1 MQEARLHDRSNTQR
15 TQECKES
22 VALPASSLADPAS
35 STTTTTTHGANSEYD
50 APTLLF
56 ILATNFLLYV
66 ALVLIT
72 YLVVK
77 LYIESAPGNPL
88 FEEATTYERV
98 PATHSGLELTSVT
111 VQARIAAASG
121 PARSG
126 PAADVRRDSGTARS
140 LGRTGSWLDFDGDVE
155 ATMTR
160 DEVFRRLVTLGIGLN
175 VTFVLWGVL
184 QERIL
189 KGEYGEGERFTYSY
203 GLVFMNRFL
212 GFLFSAVM
220 LHYTRP
226 KWSKALAYEYS
237 FPAVSNMLSSWC
249 QYEALKYVTFPT
261 QVLSKSFKIVPIMVM
276 GKILG
281 NKEYPFY
288 DYVVAGV
295 IALGIT
301 LFLNSSEGVNFGKDM
316 FGQLEGQGGVACG
329 MMLLALYLVF
339 DSFTSQ
345 WQSRMFTKHRDLS
358 PIQMMFVM
366 TAFSTIFSFV
376 TLVHQDELMPFF
388 GFVSDHPEIH
398 LHFVAFGVCSTIGQ
412 LLIFHTIRSFGA
424 VVFAIIMT
432 TRIALSIL
440 VSCLIYDHPIT
451 ELGLLGMLIVFGAV
465 FYRINR
471 RLQGKKLLVWEGMDD
486 SKGMDMF
493 HEWHEHLDL

>member
-1 MQEARLHDRSNTQR
+1 ETKAV
-15 TQECKES
+15 E
-22 VALPASSLADPAS
+22 LPPSLAPPTGGDA
-35 STTTTTTHGANSEYD
+35 EYD
-50 APTLLF
+50 APTLLYV
-56 ILATNFLLYV
+56 LATNFLLYV

-88 FEEATTYERV
+88 FEEATTYNRV
-98 PATHSGLELTSVT
+98 PATHSGLELTSMT
-111 VQARIAAASG
+111 VQARIAAAQGGGGGGSTGSG
-121 PARSG
+121 GGGTIMTPDGA
-126 PAADVRRDSGTARS
+126 RRDSAGGLS
-140 LGRTGSWLDFDGDVE
+140 LSRQSSWLDFDADLE
-155 ATMTR
+155 HTMTR
-160 DEVFRRLVTLGIGLN
+160 DEVFRRLVILAVGLN

-189 KGEYGEGERFTYSY
+189 KGEYGDGEHFTYSY

-212 GFLFSAVM
+212 GFLFSAGM
-220 LHYTRP
+220 MHYTRP

-301 LFLNSSEGVNFGKDM
+301 LFLNSSEGVDFGTDM
-316 FGQLEGQGGVACG
+316 FGQQEQGSSVACG

-376 TLVHQDELMPFF
+376 TLVHQDELVPFF
-388 GFVSDHPEIH
+388 AFVSDHPEIH

-471 RLQGKKLLVWEGMDD
+471 RLQGKRLLEWEGVDD

>member
-1 MQEARLHDRSNTQR
+1 MDA
-15 TQECKES
+15 
-22 VALPASSLADPAS
+22 
-35 STTTTTTHGANSEYD
+35 EYD

-88 FEEATTYERV
+88 FEEATTYNRV
-98 PATHSGLELTSVT
+98 PATHSGLELTSMT
-111 VQARIAAASG
+111 VQARIAAANASG
-121 PARSG
+121 GGSG
-126 PAADVRRDSGTARS
+126 SGSVMTPDGLVRRDSGGMPLSRK
-140 LGRTGSWLDFDGDVE
+140 GSWLDFDADLE
-155 ATMTR
+155 HTMTR
-160 DEVFRRLVTLGIGLN
+160 DEVFRRLVTLAVGLN

-184 QERIL
+184 QASPERIL
-189 KGEYGEGERFTYSY
+189 KGEYGEGEHFTYSY

-261 QVLSKSFKIVPIMVM
+261 QVLSKSFKIVPIMIM

-281 NKEYPFY
+281 SKEYPFY

-301 LFLNSSEGVNFGKDM
+301 LFLNSSEGVEFGTDM
-316 FGQLEGQGGVACG
+316 FGQQEQGSSVACG

-345 WQSRMFTKHRDLS
+345 WQSRMFTKHKDLS

-376 TLVHQDELMPFF
+376 TLVHQDELVPFF
-388 GFVSDHPEIH
+388 QFVSSHPEIH

-471 RLQGKKLLVWEGMDD
+471 RLQGKRLLEWEGVDD

>member
-1 MQEARLHDRSNTQR
+1 AA
-15 TQECKES
+15 
-22 VALPASSLADPAS
+22 ALPPSLGAPAAGS
-35 STTTTTTHGANSEYD
+35 QTGGDAEYD

-88 FEEATTYERV
+88 FEEATTYNRV
-98 PATHSGLELTSVT
+98 PATHSGLELTSTT
-111 VQARIAAASG
+111 VQARIAAANAAGGGNGSG
-121 PARSG
+121 SVMTPDGLVRKDPSSG
-126 PAADVRRDSGTARS
+126 LPLSRK
-140 LGRTGSWLDFDGDVE
+140 GSWLDFDGDLE
-155 ATMTR
+155 HTMTR
-160 DEVFRRLVTLGIGLN
+160 DEVFRRLVTLGVGLN

-261 QVLSKSFKIVPIMVM
+261 QVLSKSFKIVPIMIM

-281 NKEYPFY
+281 SKEYPFY

-301 LFLNSSEGVNFGKDM
+301 LFLVSNADIATDTCF
-316 FGQLEGQGGVACG
+316 
-329 MMLLALYLVF
+329 LVL
-339 DSFTSQ
+339 T
-345 WQSRMFTKHRDLS
+345 
-358 PIQMMFVM
+358 
-366 TAFSTIFSFV
+366 
-376 TLVHQDELMPFF
+376 
-388 GFVSDHPEIH
+388 
-398 LHFVAFGVCSTIGQ
+398 
-412 LLIFHTIRSFGA
+412 
-424 VVFAIIMT
+424 
-432 TRIALSIL
+432 
-440 VSCLIYDHPIT
+440 
-451 ELGLLGMLIVFGAV
+451 
-465 FYRINR
+465 
-471 RLQGKKLLVWEGMDD
+471 
-486 SKGMDMF
+486 
-493 HEWHEHLDL
+493 

>member
-1 MQEARLHDRSNTQR
+1 MDFD
-15 TQECKES
+15 
-22 VALPASSLADPAS
+22 ASS
-35 STTTTTTHGANSEYD
+35 E
-50 APTLLF
+50 
-56 ILATNFLLYV
+56 
-66 ALVLIT
+66 
-72 YLVVK
+72 
-77 LYIESAPGNPL
+77 
-88 FEEATTYERV
+88 
-98 PATHSGLELTSVT
+98 
-111 VQARIAAASG
+111 IAMS
-121 PARSG
+121 
-126 PAADVRRDSGTARS
+126 
-140 LGRTGSWLDFDGDVE
+140 
-155 ATMTR
+155 R
-160 DEVFRRLVTLGIGLN
+160 DEVFRRLAFLGVGLN
-175 VTFVLWGVL
+175 VTFVMWGIL

-189 KGEYGEGERFTYSY
+189 KGEYGAEGEHFTYSY

-212 GFLFSAVM
+212 GLIFSGVM

-301 LFLNSSEGVNFGKDM
+301 LFLNSSEGVEFGTDM
-316 FGQLEGQGGVACG
+316 FGQQEGKGGVSCG
-329 MMLLALYLVF
+329 IMLLGLYLMF

-376 TLVHQDELMPFF
+376 TLVHQDELVPFF
-388 GFVSDHPEIH
+388 SFVSDHPEIH

-440 VSCLIYDHPIT
+440 MSCLIYDHPIT

-465 FYRINR
+465 FYRILR
-471 RLQGKKLLVWEGMDD
+471 RMEGKKLVVWEGMN
-486 SKGMDMF
+486 SNKGQEMF